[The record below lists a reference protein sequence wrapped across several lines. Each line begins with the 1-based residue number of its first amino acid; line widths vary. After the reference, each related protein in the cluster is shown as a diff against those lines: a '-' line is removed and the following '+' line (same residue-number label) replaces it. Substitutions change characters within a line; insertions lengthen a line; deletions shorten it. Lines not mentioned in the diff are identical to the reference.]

1 MSTREVQRDE
11 WREFFDSFS
20 QQHQGWLVTI
30 EMLGPDLGD
39 QVEARQLPLEGITVE
54 SGDGGDTQ
62 IEIIAGHN
70 PDSHISH
77 TVTSPKRVWLK
88 QTEEGADEALEIE
101 SADSVVLLRFRSALR
116 SEMVDGI
123 I

>member
-1 MSTREVQRDE
+1 MSTREIPRQE

-39 QVEARQLPLEGITVE
+39 LVEARQLPLEGIIVE
-54 SGDGGDTQ
+54 SFGEGETK
-62 IEIIAGHN
+62 IEIIAGEK

-77 TVTSPKRVWLK
+77 TVTSPKRIWLK
-88 QTEEGADEALEIE
+88 QTDEGADEALEIE
-101 SADSVVLLRFRSALR
+101 SEESAVLLRFRSAVR
-116 SEMVDGI
+116 QKVVDAI